1 MIALENFSVNLGQF
15 YLKNINIRVAKGE
28 IFAILGATG
37 AGKTV
42 ILEALA
48 GLYTAENGAIYIDQ
62 QNVSNTLPEER
73 NLGYVH
79 QDYSLFP
86 HLSVYQN
93 IEFGLKIKKIPKTE
107 RLNKVKDIS
116 HVLGIEHL
124 LSRYPRTLSGG
135 EQQRTA
141 LARALVMNPKIL
153 LMDEPFSA
161 LDCNT
166 KERMYDMIN
175 MIHERYGC
183 TIIFVTH
190 DLHEAKRLADRVAVI
205 QNGEL
210 KMICSSCEIQNKDLL

>member
-93 IEFGLKIKKIPKTE
+93 IEFGLKIKKIPN
-107 RLNKVKDIS
+107 RLI
-116 HVLGIEHL
+116 
-124 LSRYPRTLSGG
+124 
-135 EQQRTA
+135 
-141 LARALVMNPKIL
+141 
-153 LMDEPFSA
+153 
-161 LDCNT
+161 
-166 KERMYDMIN
+166 
-175 MIHERYGC
+175 
-183 TIIFVTH
+183 
-190 DLHEAKRLADRVAVI
+190 
-205 QNGEL
+205 
-210 KMICSSCEIQNKDLL
+210 